1 MASSPGPSQRMP
13 AQNPGQPGWMPQSAS
28 SPAFN
33 NSPHAMAAA
42 ARMPNQQGPQIS
54 TPQLPP
60 QIVASQQPNQ
70 QMQRSATTPM
80 QVMNPGAGPHGTA
93 QPQVNVQNLANNGMT
108 FAANRLPGQI
118 PHPIFS
124 VNPLSRE
131 AFQKAFYEQ
140 WLPRQA
146 AKDKSI
152 LRWEGRDID
161 LYQLHCEVFSAGSV
175 KQVGYTLDPGRR
187 WASRVDADCL
197 VNRSAKRICG
207 P

>member
-1 MASSPGPSQRMP
+1 MATSPGPSQRMP

-33 NSPHAMAAA
+33 NSPH
-42 ARMPNQQGPQIS
+42 QH
-54 TPQLPP
+54 TP
-60 QIVASQQPNQ
+60 ASSAD
-70 QMQRSATTPM
+70 RRISATESA
-80 QVMNPGAGPHGTA
+80 NAALGNDSYAGRESWCWSSRYHSASGERA
-93 QPQVNVQNLANNGMT
+93 ELGQQRHSIH
-108 FAANRLPGQI
+108 RLPGQI
-118 PHPIFS
+118 PQSIFS

-131 AFQKAFYEQ
+131 VFQKMFYEQ

-197 VNRSAKRICG
+197 INRSAKRICG